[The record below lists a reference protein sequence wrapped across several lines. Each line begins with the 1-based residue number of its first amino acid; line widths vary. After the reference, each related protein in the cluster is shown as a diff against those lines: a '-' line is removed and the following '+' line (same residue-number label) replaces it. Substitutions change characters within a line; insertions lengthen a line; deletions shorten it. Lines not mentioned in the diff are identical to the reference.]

1 MGVITIS
8 RKMGSL
14 GSVIGNDVAE
24 KLGMKCVKKDFIA
37 EIMKEYG
44 FARFN
49 EIYDNVPSFWE
60 RYNEVRVDTVAFAI
74 KVMEALGHHGNL
86 VIVGRGGF
94 EIFNDYRDV
103 LNVRLDAPKEIR
115 IGRKMLDDNLT
126 KKEAKKYVE
135 QHDKARKA
143 FLTEGFKRPYDDTN
157 DFDLVLNTGY
167 IETDVAVTAICD
179 AYKGLLKNGRN
190 SDSKSLRYL
199 KIDSV
204 LEKLIEQKIAQL

>member
-14 GSVIGNDVAE
+14 GSVVGNEVASR
-24 KLGMKCVKKDFIA
+24 LGMKCIKKDFIA

-74 KVMEALGHHGNL
+74 KVMEALGHQGNL
-86 VIVGRGGF
+86 VILGRGGF
-94 EIFNDYRDV
+94 EIFKDYSDV

-115 IGRKMLDDNLT
+115 IGRKMVEYDLT
-126 KKEAKKYVE
+126 KKEAKKFVE
-135 QHDKARKA
+135 KHDKARKA
-143 FLTEGFKRPYDDTN
+143 FLTEGFHRAYDDTN

-167 IETDVAVTAICD
+167 IDTNIAATAICD

-190 SDSKSLRYL
+190 SDSKTLEYL
-199 KIDSV
+199 KIDTV
-204 LEKLIEQKIAQL
+204 LENLIAQKIGQL

>member
-14 GSVIGNDVAE
+14 GTVVGNEVAS

-37 EIMKEYG
+37 DIMKEYG

-74 KVMEALGHHGNL
+74 KVIEALGHHGNL

-94 EIFNDYRDV
+94 EVFNDYRDV

-115 IGRKMLDDNLT
+115 IGRKMIEENIT

-143 FLTEGFKRPYDDTN
+143 FLTEGFNRPYDDTN

-167 IETDVAVTAICD
+167 IEPSIAADAICH
-179 AYKGLLKNGRN
+179 AYENLMEKGRN
-190 SDSKSLRYL
+190 SDSKSLDGL

-204 LEKLIEQKIAQL
+204 LEHLIEQKIALL

>member
-14 GSVIGNDVAE
+14 GSVVGNEVASR
-24 KLGMKCVKKDFIA
+24 LGMKCVNKNFIA

-60 RYNEVRVDTVAFAI
+60 RYNEVRVDTVAFSI
-74 KVMEALGHHGNL
+74 KVIEALGHYGNL

-94 EIFNDYRDV
+94 EIFNDYCDV

-115 IGRKMLDDNLT
+115 IGRKMIEYDLT

-135 QHDKARKA
+135 KHDKARKA
-143 FLTEGFKRPYDDTN
+143 FLTDGFHRDYDDTN

-167 IETDVAVTAICD
+167 IDTDIAVTAICD
-179 AYKGLLKNGRN
+179 AYEGMIENGRN
-190 SDSKSLRYL
+190 CDSKKLCTL
-199 KIDSV
+199 KIDTV
-204 LEKLIEQKIAQL
+204 LETLIEQKVGQL